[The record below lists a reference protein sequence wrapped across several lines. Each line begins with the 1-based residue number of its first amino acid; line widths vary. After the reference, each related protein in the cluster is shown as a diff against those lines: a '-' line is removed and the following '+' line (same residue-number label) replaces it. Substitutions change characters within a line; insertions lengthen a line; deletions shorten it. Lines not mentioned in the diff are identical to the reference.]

1 MIVDVGCLRIPIE
14 AVTQQHDCALYNLRA
29 FSTTNT
35 WTCNSLSRTLIQ
47 RSSEPRP
54 SGPSACATSRVPTVH
69 NPARTRFLHEAPR
82 YFVAAPILSFSRKD
96 NYLLTR
102 QPGNAPNAAQSSRR
116 RRKMREEVPKE
127 IKAECSRD
135 KGFHEQQGQ
144 ENRQEV
150 GSSSMKQL
158 LVIVSTVCVKLSYAK
173 SCRAKPP
180 GEDLTKQVQAT

>member
-1 MIVDVGCLRIPIE
+1 
-14 AVTQQHDCALYNLRA
+14 
-29 FSTTNT
+29 
-35 WTCNSLSRTLIQ
+35 
-47 RSSEPRP
+47 
-54 SGPSACATSRVPTVH
+54 
-69 NPARTRFLHEAPR
+69 
-82 YFVAAPILSFSRKD
+82 
-96 NYLLTR
+96 
-102 QPGNAPNAAQSSRR
+102 
-116 RRKMREEVPKE
+116 MREEVPKA

-173 SCRAKPP
+173 FCRAKPT